1 MDLKRFHVDIQR
13 WVNNWARTN
22 AIRYEFSEAVIGAS
36 RLNTSINESDYR
48 NENGNRKFT
57 VKYVPPI
64 CELEFDCSTNICDTG
79 TSVKP
84 KQKDF
89 YIKQCS
95 RSPVMSIS
103 QRDLK
108 DLDGIGANQFFLE
121 LLTNSLAAARK
132 SFNTQLIA
140 YFVQNIG
147 LFPDGTNSKVVTLFD
162 VNTKTLDPFGNVY
175 ISNTFTDANL
185 GQPFVI
191 GGSHVNFVRSL
202 LPISGLNDVG
212 QNTGALP
219 YGNYFYDK
227 AVNEAFGGGEH
238 LIAFDPQILKF
249 VSYTDNTDRYSTD
262 LKGLSITDIQGLFRQ
277 GIDSNIYFGS
287 IIDPVNGLLW
297 DLDVVYK
304 PCVNGD
310 KFGEWRFQFGLNW
323 DIFFMPDRVC
333 NDESVNGV
341 FHFTGCDLVPTVCTP
356 VKPVTPV
363 TKTTFTWTPPA
374 DCYPKYINSV
384 KLGNNNYTVEANIA
398 DIDELLAVL
407 NALDTYKFTT
417 DGTDIFYTGFS
428 PLTGNINGTID
439 IEFAE

>member
-1 MDLKRFHVDIQR
+1 M
-13 WVNNWARTN
+13 
-22 AIRYEFSEAVIGAS
+22 
-36 RLNTSINESDYR
+36 
-48 NENGNRKFT
+48 
-57 VKYVPPI
+57 
-64 CELEFDCSTNICDTG
+64 
-79 TSVKP
+79 
-84 KQKDF
+84 
-89 YIKQCS
+89 
-95 RSPVMSIS
+95 
-103 QRDLK
+103 
-108 DLDGIGANQFFLE
+108 
-121 LLTNSLAAARK
+121 
-132 SFNTQLIA
+132 
-140 YFVQNIG
+140 
-147 LFPDGTNSKVVTLFD
+147 FPDGTDSKVVTLFD

-356 VKPVTPV
+356 VTPVTPV
-363 TKTTFTWTPPA
+363 TKQTYTWTPPA

-398 DIDELLAVL
+398 DINELLAVL
-407 NALDTYKFTT
+407 NALDTYVFTT
-417 DGTDIFYTGFS
+417 NGTDIFYTGFS

-439 IEFAE
+439 IEFEK